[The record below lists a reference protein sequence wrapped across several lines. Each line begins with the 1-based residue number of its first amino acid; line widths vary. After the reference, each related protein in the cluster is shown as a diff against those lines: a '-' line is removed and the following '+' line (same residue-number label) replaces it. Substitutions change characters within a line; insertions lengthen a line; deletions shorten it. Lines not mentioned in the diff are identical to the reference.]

1 MGRRNLCARITK
13 GTKNMACE
21 LIRDFGGRIIAR
33 IETMPN
39 GDKVVR
45 DFAGKILGKYDKR
58 FNVTR
63 NFSGM
68 IVARGECLGLL
79 IGR

>member
-1 MGRRNLCARITK
+1 
-13 GTKNMACE
+13 
-21 LIRDFGGRIIAR
+21 
-33 IETMPN
+33 MPN